1 MKKIL
6 IVNTG
11 SASVKYGL
19 YEGEAELSRAHFE
32 MEDGSFVVT
41 LTVESKTE
49 RKQISVEDYKNSL
62 EYLLEYR
69 KLDGSDL
76 EAAGVRIVSPGDYF
90 LCNRQIDGDYIER
103 LSEKR
108 EEAPLHIEPVLEMI
122 SKIREKM
129 PSLPLYG
136 ISDSAFHS
144 SLPAQSRQYAIPY
157 ATASQHE
164 IYRYG
169 YHGIS
174 IQSVLHK
181 AEKML
186 GALPAKIIVCHL
198 GSGAS
203 ITAVKDGNSFDT
215 SMGYTPL
222 EGLVMATRGGD
233 IDPGVIVHL
242 AEKLGLD
249 HDDMKSYL
257 NNECG
262 LLGLSGKSN
271 DVRELLKL
279 EKGGDTHATLALEA
293 WVYRI
298 KKYIGAYTAALN
310 GLDLLIF
317 TATIGER
324 SFVMRGRIL
333 KELDILGIS
342 VDEAN
347 NNATENN
354 GALINTPDS
363 KVKIAVIP
371 TDEMAQMAR
380 DTRQLMA
387 I

>member
-32 MEDGSFVVT
+32 IEDGSFVVT

-108 EEAPLHIEPVLEMI
+108 EETPLHIEPVLELV

-129 PSLPLYG
+129 PSVPLYG

-174 IQSVLHK
+174 IESVLHK

-186 GALPAKIIVCHL
+186 GKTD
-198 GSGAS
+198 S
-203 ITAVKDGNSFDT
+203 IEMPWIELSTIRWLNKQQ
-215 SMGYTPL
+215 
-222 EGLVMATRGGD
+222 
-233 IDPGVIVHL
+233 
-242 AEKLGLD
+242 EK
-249 HDDMKSYL
+249 HDYSTFFKVL
-257 NNECG
+257 
-262 LLGLSGKSN
+262 
-271 DVRELLKL
+271 RP
-279 EKGGDTHATLALEA
+279 
-293 WVYRI
+293 
-298 KKYIGAYTAALN
+298 IGQVL
-310 GLDLLIF
+310 
-317 TATIGER
+317 
-324 SFVMRGRIL
+324 
-333 KELDILGIS
+333 
-342 VDEAN
+342 
-347 NNATENN
+347 
-354 GALINTPDS
+354 
-363 KVKIAVIP
+363 
-371 TDEMAQMAR
+371 
-380 DTRQLMA
+380 
-387 I
+387 